1 MTALPPRFFTLMCLA
16 IAMSIAGVGYLDGAI

>member
-16 IAMSIAGVGYLDGAI
+16 IALSIAGVGYLEPVI